1 MKDSMLSPTE
11 THQSDNTVV
20 SHYLYQQGG
29 TFTLPPMHGDHLSIT
44 LNGANIMERYLDGK
58 RQHGMIRPGEV
69 TIVPREAQSTWT
81 PHITTPSTVLHVMI
95 LPQLW
100 ATLADDNEIDIA
112 RLQLREDF
120 ATPDPLLA
128 HLSLTLLNELQH
140 PMIGLRSYTDALIRT
155 LGLHLLSR
163 YNVRDIKPVIG
174 ARVHH
179 RFQKSLD
186 YIEAHLAEDIPL
198 GDLAALEGLSVYH
211 FSQTFKEQTGQ
222 SPHQYI
228 LTERVRRAQHL
239 LDTTRLSVTEIAQE
253 VGFSSQSHLHRHFK
267 RLVGTTPGTYRAT

>member
-1 MKDSMLSPTE
+1 M
-11 THQSDNTVV
+11 
-20 SHYLYQQGG
+20 
-29 TFTLPPMHGDHLSIT
+29 SIT
-44 LNGANIMERYLDGK
+44 LDGANIMERYLDGK
-58 RQHGMIRPGEV
+58 RQRGMIRPGEV
-69 TIVPREAQSTWT
+69 TIVPHEAQSTWI

-100 ATLADDNEIDIA
+100 ATLADDAEIDIA

-120 ATPDPLLA
+120 ATPDPLLT
-128 HLSLTLLNELQH
+128 HLSLTLLNEIQH
-140 PMIGLRSYTDALIRT
+140 PVIGLRSYTNALTRT
-155 LGLHLLSR
+155 LGLHLLSH
-163 YNVRDIKPVIG
+163 YNVRDIKPAIDVQ
-174 ARVHH
+174 AH

-186 YIEAHLAEDIPL
+186 YIEAYLAEDISL

-239 LDTTRLSVTEIAQE
+239 LDTTQLSIAEIAQE

-267 RLVGTTPGTYRAT
+267 RLVGITPGTYRVN